1 MSWAVLW
8 GKRTACCSNEETFW
22 FRNSNDSCLFNCQ
35 VAKILSVD
43 SVYISGL
50 ESVTTTRHDNTWYC
64 IESSSDNKMRKNCLI
79 TSFNFHFVDWM
90 EWRLISVLIKWGGSH
105 NSSLTPPLAEPA
117 PGWMESSQQSS
128 TIDGVQSCLM
138 SHCSGETGEAMRPR
152 WPAGTSPAS
161 QEIKHTSVP
170 SVADAPDTWT
180 TTQLVNWTPDSVKLG
195 VDTPGAQP
203 YLDII
208 YTTT

>member
-1 MSWAVLW
+1 MEYIFRGSYNFYASNMNMSWAVLW

-43 SVYISGL
+43 SVYISRL
-50 ESVTTTRHDNTWYC
+50 ESVTTRRHDNTWYC

-128 TIDGVQSCLM
+128 TIDGEQSCLM
-138 SHCSGETGEAMRPR
+138 SHCSVETGETIRPR
-152 WPAGTSPAS
+152 WPAGSSQPARR
-161 QEIKHTSVP
+161 
-170 SVADAPDTWT
+170 
-180 TTQLVNWTPDSVKLG
+180 
-195 VDTPGAQP
+195 
-203 YLDII
+203 
-208 YTTT
+208 

>member
-1 MSWAVLW
+1 MEYIFRGSYNFYASNMNMSWAVLW

-43 SVYISGL
+43 SVYISRL
-50 ESVTTTRHDNTWYC
+50 ESVTTRRHDNTWYC

-138 SHCSGETGEAMRPR
+138 SHWSVELEKQSGRGDQLG
-152 WPAGTSPAS
+152 PAQPAS
-161 QEIKHTSVP
+161 R
-170 SVADAPDTWT
+170 
-180 TTQLVNWTPDSVKLG
+180 
-195 VDTPGAQP
+195 
-203 YLDII
+203 
-208 YTTT
+208 